1 VALATAVVGA
11 AGFAYG
17 VRRLEGRLRDRTTVL
32 MGMMAAF
39 IFAAQMVNFPLIVLP
54 ASGHLIGATLATVLL
69 GPWAGAIVIGLVL
82 LVQCLLFGDG
92 ALTALGANFVNLG
105 LVASLAS
112 WVVYDPIR
120 RAVGGRGGVLL
131 GAMVAAWV
139 SVPLS
144 ALAFS
149 VELAASGKWADLPR
163 ILGWM
168 TLVHAAIGLGEALIT
183 GLVVR
188 YILLVR
194 PDLILDSEQAP
205 GLVGGFGRVA
215 AGGLVAALAVAAFLS
230 PFASPLSDGLEF
242 VGEKFGFVNAEAPA
256 SFAAPIPDYAV
267 AGIPSEG
274 LATALAGLV
283 GTVVVF
289 VAGLLMARIFARKP
303 RLAEVETHAAGA

>member
-131 GAMVAAWV
+131 GAMAAAWV

-205 GLVGGFGRVA
+205 GVVGGFGRVA

-242 VGEKFGFVNAEAPA
+242 VGEKFGFVNPEVPA